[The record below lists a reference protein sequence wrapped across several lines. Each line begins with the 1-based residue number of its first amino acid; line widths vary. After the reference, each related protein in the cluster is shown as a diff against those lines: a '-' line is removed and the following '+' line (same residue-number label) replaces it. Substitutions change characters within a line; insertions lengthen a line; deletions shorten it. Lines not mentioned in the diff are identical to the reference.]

1 MDSTALVRPVGVHL
15 TARPVPGAPSP
26 ASALRRLAAKPGLV
40 VLSGAWVGGGVVIA
54 DDPVEVATG
63 SGALAHVFGSTT
75 PGSGSTTPGSGSTTP
90 RGGSTTLGNEG
101 LGIGGGWFGWL
112 GYPDGAASWFGRYPN
127 VLHYSQAEQCWYDEA
142 LSGVVDAPELDDR
155 RRSLAA
161 LVAADCNP
169 IDQRYRVGRFT
180 ANQSTEQYTAA
191 VERCIDHIRAG
202 DVYQANICL
211 RLDATFEGSV
221 TGLFADL
228 LEALDPAYAALVC
241 DNAGAV
247 VSLSPELFLHRRGR
261 TVTSAPIK
269 GTRPRTPGLQP
280 EADPERQALQTS
292 EKERAENVMIVDL
305 IRNDL
310 ARVAEIGSVRVPSL
324 LQVAEQCGVW
334 HMIST
339 VSATVRGAITDEALL
354 RATFP
359 PGSVAGA
366 PKLAAQAIIDAL
378 EPDLRGVYTGAVGYV
393 SPVAGLELNVAIR
406 TLRIAGDRVSL
417 GVGAGI
423 TAGSTPAE
431 EWWECFD
438 KAAPVA
444 TAAGALVD
452 VPGHR
457 RRPVSTGGVFETM
470 LVHNGRVVELT
481 AHLDRMARS
490 ARQLWGSELPPT
502 VRDDVLA
509 HAAARGAPPVARLR
523 LDLTANGRLRFHCT
537 PAAAPLAVG
546 QQPGLVAA
554 FVTVPDGFGW
564 HKIAERDRLDRLERT
579 HPGRVVIAVDER
591 RYCLESTRGN
601 VLAFLGDR
609 VITPPLD
616 GRILPGVTRRA
627 VLDLASD
634 QGRPVEYRP
643 ILLDDLAK
651 ADGLAICGSLTGLRW
666 VRECSLA
673 QWAAPPPAVDEL
685 SAALL
690 ASWLGTR
697 TSLARGN
704 PVGVKLRS

>member
-1 MDSTALVRPVGVHL
+1 MDSTAIHRPVGVPL
-15 TARPVPGAPSP
+15 TARRILGAPSH
-26 ASALRRLAAKPGLV
+26 ASTLSRLAAKPGLV

-63 SGALAHVFGSTT
+63 SGAVARVFGSTT
-75 PGSGSTTPGSGSTTP
+75 PGRDGPGRDGP
-90 RGGSTTLGNEG
+90 GREG
-101 LGIGGGWFGWL
+101 PGREGPGREGPGIGGGWFGWL
-112 GYPDGAASWFGRYPN
+112 AYPDGAASWFGRYPN
-127 VLHYSQAEQCWYDEA
+127 VLRYSQADDCWYDEA
-142 LSGVVDAPELDDR
+142 LRGVIDEARLDDR
-155 RRSLAA
+155 RRSLAI
-161 LVAADCNP
+161 LLAADCTP

-180 ANQSTEQYTAA
+180 ANQSRDQYTAA

-241 DNAGAV
+241 DDAGAV

-269 GTRPRTPGLQP
+269 GTRPRTAGLPP

-324 LQVAEQCGVW
+324 LQVAEHCGVW

-339 VSATVRGAITDEALL
+339 VSATLPGAVTDGALL

-359 PGSVAGA
+359 PGSVTGA
-366 PKLAAQAIIDAL
+366 PKLAAQAIIKSL
-378 EPDLRGVYTGAVGYV
+378 EPDPRGVYTGAVGYV
-393 SPVAGLELNVAIR
+393 SPAAGLELNVAIR
-406 TLRIAGDRVSL
+406 TLRIAGNRVSL

-438 KAAPVA
+438 KAQPVA
-444 TAAGALVD
+444 TAAGASVD
-452 VPGHR
+452 VAGHE
-457 RRPVSTGGVFETM
+457 RRPLPATGVFETM
-470 LVHNGRVVELT
+470 LVYDGRVVELA
-481 AHLDRMARS
+481 AHLDRLARS
-490 ARQLWGSELPPT
+490 ARQLWGTELPPT

-523 LDLTANGRLRFHCT
+523 LDLTANGHVQLRCT
-537 PAAAPLAVG
+537 PAAAPLPVS

-554 FVTVPDGFGW
+554 FVTVPDGFGG
-564 HKIAERDRLDRLERT
+564 HKIAERKRLDRIEQA
-579 HPGRVVIAVDER
+579 HPLRVVIAVDER
-591 RYCLESTRGN
+591 RHCLESTRGN
-601 VLAFLGDR
+601 VLVFFGDR
-609 VITPPLD
+609 VVTPPLD

-627 VLDLASD
+627 VLDVASD

-666 VRECSLA
+666 ARECSVA
-673 QWAAPPPAVDEL
+673 QWAAPPPAADEL

-690 ASWLGTR
+690 ARWLGTR

-704 PVGVKLRS
+704 PVGVKLSP